1 MKWSSIFFAVLLLC
15 VISFLTIRIWQV
27 ANTMNEYKNDAIEL
41 SKIKYGLFSVDE
53 WKRILSTIIS
63 KKVNEFNFD
72 GANKKELRQQISGFL
87 YKEIAAIEARYNRE
101 ASKSLMGIVRSGI
114 ASITGAFGSLKKQV
128 PAVTESIILFME
140 DPKNRKA
147 IADYINAKLDNYA
160 SKTFAEVDYSEFN
173 RIVAKYGLKDKDL
186 TVKKLGESVDKL
198 RKESHSLVIWMLVCV
213 ALIGTLVVSTPAP
226 SNSLYLL
233 VILACGVLLVN
244 GLFLPMIEIDARIE
258 SLKFNL
264 LGEPVSF
271 VDQVLYYK
279 SKGILEV
286 VRMMFAGTRLDMIFV
301 GVLVLLFSVLFPISK
316 LAATII
322 YTFDD
327 SRRDNRFINFM
338 VFKTGKWSMAD
349 VMVVAIFMAY
359 IGFSGIITEQLKQIE
374 GIALNVDILTTNKS
388 SLQAGFFSFTSFSVL
403 SLLVSH
409 KLQYGMRRKPE
420 GVAHT

>member
-1 MKWSSIFFAVLLLC
+1 
-15 VISFLTIRIWQV
+15 
-27 ANTMNEYKNDAIEL
+27 
-41 SKIKYGLFSVDE
+41 
-53 WKRILSTIIS
+53 
-63 KKVNEFNFD
+63 
-72 GANKKELRQQISGFL
+72 
-87 YKEIAAIEARYNRE
+87 
-101 ASKSLMGIVRSGI
+101 
-114 ASITGAFGSLKKQV
+114 
-128 PAVTESIILFME
+128 ME

-186 TVKKLGESVDKL
+186 TVKTLGESVDKL
-198 RKESHSLVIWMLVCV
+198 RKESHSLVIWILVCV
-213 ALIGTLVVSTPAP
+213 ALIGTLFVLTPAP
-226 SNSLYLL
+226 GNSLYLL
-233 VILACGVLLVN
+233 VILTCGVLLVN
-244 GLFLPMIEIDARIE
+244 GLLLPMIEIDARIE

-264 LGEPVSF
+264 MGEPVSF

-316 LAATII
+316 LAATIL